1 VGWFWFL
8 IVLFPVIGLVQS
20 GGQFIADRFS
30 YVPSAGICIMAAWG
44 LHDLAATRPLLR
56 RTAAISGA
64 VAVGVCASL
73 TFAHA
78 GVYRNTQTLWD
89 ATLRSEPDCLAARY
103 NLGKWYLKLGR
114 YEDGIVQCRKMLEIL
129 PGDPGAEG
137 VMAEIRLRQGK
148 FAEAS
153 DAFEKLLA
161 RRPDLPAAWCNLGFA
176 LLQQHRAAE
185 ALTAYQKALELDPNY
200 ALAHNDL
207 GNILLQQGR
216 VDDALAHFIRAAQ
229 IKPDFGEAHYNIAE
243 ILLRRGRSAEAL
255 SEYRKT
261 LASLPN
267 LAPARARIAEIL
279 RQQGGQS
286 DH

>member
-1 VGWFWFL
+1 
-8 IVLFPVIGLVQS
+8 
-20 GGQFIADRFS
+20 
-30 YVPSAGICIMAAWG
+30 
-44 LHDLAATRPLLR
+44 LHDLTASRPVFR
-56 RTAAISGA
+56 RTAAIGGA
-64 VAVGVCASL
+64 VVVGVCAVL
-73 TFAHA
+73 TFSHA
-78 GVYRNTQTLWD
+78 GVYRNTETLWN

-103 NLGKWYLKLGR
+103 NLGKWYLKVGR
-114 YEDGIVQCRKMLEIL
+114 YDDGIAQCRRILEIV

-137 VMAEIRLRQGK
+137 VIAEIRLRQGK

-161 RRPDLPAAWCNLGFA
+161 RRPDLAEAWCNLGFA
-176 LLQQHRAAE
+176 LLQQHRAGE
-185 ALTAYQKALELDPNY
+185 ASAAYQKALELDPNY

-216 VDDALAHFIRAAQ
+216 PDDALAHFVRAAQ

-243 ILLRRGRSAEAL
+243 ILLRKGRSGEAL

-261 LASLPN
+261 LASMPN
-267 LAPARARIAEIL
+267 LAAARARIAEIL
-279 RQQGGQS
+279 RQQGGHS